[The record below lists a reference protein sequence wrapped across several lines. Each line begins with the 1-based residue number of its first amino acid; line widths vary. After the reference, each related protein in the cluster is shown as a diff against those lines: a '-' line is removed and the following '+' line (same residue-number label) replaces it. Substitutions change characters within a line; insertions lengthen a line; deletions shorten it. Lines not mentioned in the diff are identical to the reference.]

1 LTEPSDT
8 ITGLVYRSVRE
19 TFSPPLTVLEGDRE
33 SCVIVNI
40 LFLPQLLI
48 SPRIGMVNRA
58 KARAKAE
65 SIMGL
70 FFVKGVPSSFL
81 V

>member
-1 LTEPSDT
+1 
-8 ITGLVYRSVRE
+8 
-19 TFSPPLTVLEGDRE
+19 
-33 SCVIVNI
+33 VNI

-48 SPRIGMVNRA
+48 SPRIGRVNRE
-58 KARAKAE
+58 KARAKAKAE

-70 FFVKGVPSSFL
+70 FFVRVDPSSFL

>member
-1 LTEPSDT
+1 
-8 ITGLVYRSVRE
+8 
-19 TFSPPLTVLEGDRE
+19 LEGDRE

-48 SPRIGMVNRA
+48 SPRIGRVKRA

-70 FFVKGVPSSFL
+70 LFVRGPPSSFL